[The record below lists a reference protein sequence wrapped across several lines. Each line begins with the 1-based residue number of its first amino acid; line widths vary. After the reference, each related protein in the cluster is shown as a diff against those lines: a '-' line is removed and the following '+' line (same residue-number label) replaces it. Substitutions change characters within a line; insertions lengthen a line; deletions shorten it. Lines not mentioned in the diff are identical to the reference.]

1 MFLIQVKM
9 GLDFKCMAG
18 TNPTQLQGVANEHIL
33 SSHLFINLFKISH
46 LWIGRQQP
54 DQPWGPGFQ
63 CWNPHLPS
71 FMTTRFPVKHQTI
84 SRGRKI
90 NLSSP
95 SPFSQINPKAVVCSQ
110 EFWCVQ
116 GERTPNSLCP
126 IFLKNMPSAIWT
138 CWGWHNLP
146 STLSWM

>member
-1 MFLIQVKM
+1 MYLIQVKM
-9 GLDFKCMAG
+9 NLDFKYKEG
-18 TNPTQLQGVANEHIL
+18 TNPTQLQGAANENIL
-33 SSHLFINLFKISH
+33 SSHLFMNLLKIPH

-63 CWNPHLPS
+63 WWNPHLPS
-71 FMTTRFPVKHQTI
+71 FMTTRSPVEHQTI
-84 SRGRKI
+84 STGRKS

-95 SPFSQINPKAVVCSQ
+95 NPFFQINPKFVPKSSGVCKGR
-110 EFWCVQ
+110 EHV
-116 GERTPNSLCP
+116 SLSSLFP
-126 IFLKNMPSAIWT
+126 IFLKNRPWATWT